1 MDELVLLTRMNS
13 EPEAQIIKQ
22 KLAEADIE
30 CLMQSGDMDGVLPAI
45 DYTMG
50 VGIYVNADDF
60 EEAQSLIGSDLDDLD
75 DDAEIGV
82 GD

>member
-22 KLAEADIE
+22 KLAEAGIE
-30 CLMQSGDMDGVLPAI
+30 CLMQSGDMDGVLPVI
-45 DYTMG
+45 DFTMG

-60 EEAQSLIGSDLDDLD
+60 DEAEALIGSDEDDLD
-75 DDAEIGV
+75 DDMETGT